1 MKTDAPSATA
11 YLIAT
16 STIFVA
22 ADREAGRLIPAR
34 AAELSACFVE
44 ARSRAAR
51 WAIET
56 LLRRKRARPF
66 VSALERLTLP
76 GIQLHYALRK
86 LYLEETTRAAIADGT
101 RQVVIFGAGYDTLAL
116 RLHEAFPDTQF
127 IEADHPAT
135 QRRKIHALAARGDLR
150 RQTAANLRF
159 LPLDLTR
166 GGRLADTLLNF
177 SGYRTDVP
185 TLFIAEG
192 LLMYLAPGEVDELFQ
207 TIRDCGGA
215 SGQFAFTFMEP
226 QAGGRVNFL
235 RPSRAVDAWLGWRR
249 EFFKWGIGRG
259 ELPSYLAARGFV
271 MREIATGATFRR
283 RYLEPESLA
292 HLPLA
297 VGEYVC
303 VANLDERGGL

>member
-16 STIFVA
+16 STLFVA
-22 ADREAGRLIPAR
+22 ADPLAGRLIPAR

-44 ARSRAAR
+44 ARSRLAR
-51 WAIET
+51 FALEA
-56 LLRRKRARPF
+56 LRRKSARPF

-86 LYLEETTRAAIADGT
+86 LYLEETARAAIAGGI

-135 QRRKIHALAARGDLR
+135 QRRKIQALAARRSGVVPH
-150 RQTAANLRF
+150 QTANLRF
-159 LPLDLTR
+159 LPLDLTQR
-166 GGRLADTLLNF
+166 GLADALLNF
-177 SGYRTDVP
+177 DGYRTGVP

-192 LLMYLAPGEVDELFQ
+192 LLMYLSPGEVDELFQ
-207 TIRDCGGA
+207 TIRDCSGA
-215 SGQFAFTFMEP
+215 SGRFAFTFMEP
-226 QAGGRVNFL
+226 QPGGRVNF
-235 RPSRAVDAWLGWRR
+235 PTHSRAVDAWLGWRH
-249 EFFKWGIGRG
+249 EVFKWGIARG
-259 ELPSYLAARGFV
+259 ELPSYLAARAFAV
-271 MREIATGATFRR
+271 REVATGATFRR

-292 HLPLA
+292 HLPLVA
-297 VGEYVC
+297 GEYVC
-303 VANLDERGGL
+303 VADIDERGKR